1 MHKGVNRDSVVIC
14 PQFDF
19 LCNARITRVRIR
31 ILVNPEDRNNPC
43 IQVWRPTFP
52 DSKIFNKV
60 GEVFVTKDHIVNLT
74 YTEANIPLT
83 GSSRIR
89 VESGDVIGYGHPRS
103 SAYSVLIAKP
113 SGQAEVYEFYGYS
126 ATRTLNLDNSDH
138 RYEYRQPLVSFELGK

>member
-1 MHKGVNRDSVVIC
+1 MNKGVIRDSVGIC

-19 LCNARITRVRIR
+19 LCNARITRLRIR
-31 ILVNPEDRNNPC
+31 IRINPEDRNNPC
-43 IQVWRPTFP
+43 IQVWRPTFLG
-52 DSKIFNKV
+52 SKVFNKV

-103 SAYSVLIAKP
+103 TAYSVLTAIL
-113 SGQAEVYEFYGYS
+113 SGHVLYEFYGYS
-126 ATRTLNLDNSDH
+126 ATKTLNLNNSD
-138 RYEYRQPLVSFELGK
+138 RQNDARQPLVSFELGK